1 MLKTR
6 WIFDYSHHISVFAQ
20 AATSWESQ
28 AQLSV
33 PEEKTKLE
41 THAERFLNRRV
52 QIVATKRSAL
62 TGAYSGDFVLRG
74 SIPRSLQCS
83 HPVLVE
89 FCVWRH
95 WVECS
100 LPPPHLQIASRS
112 SHECLPFPSEGT
124 RSQKRYSR
132 WDFCMYFPIGFFL
145 KRASQRGKDRVRGRP
160 QSNLGK
166 KWLMS
171 LFLWTTTK
179 ICKHSCHFAIGKTT
193 NSK

>member
-1 MLKTR
+1 MR
-6 WIFDYSHHISVFAQ
+6 WIFDYSHHLSVLAQ
-20 AATSWESQ
+20 AWTSWESQ
-28 AQLSV
+28 GQLSV

-124 RSQKRYSR
+124 RSQKKIFKMRLLYVFSNR
-132 WDFCMYFPIGFFL
+132 ILFKKSFS
-145 KRASQRGKDRVRGRP
+145 KRERSSAR
-160 QSNLGK
+160 
-166 KWLMS
+166 
-171 LFLWTTTK
+171 
-179 ICKHSCHFAIGKTT
+179 
-193 NSK
+193 